1 MPFQP
6 GGQTQQSM
14 AAPRAG
20 NAGRPS
26 GTGNPMPAGQSG
38 GSQVYPGGNQN
49 FDFKTGDTGMMP
61 FGGQQQ
67 PPQGPAMGAPSMGA
81 PSMGSS
87 PWEFSGFGDATGQ
100 YTQPGL
106 PQFGQQPQPTPPT
119 IGGMQIPGFGGQQ
132 QQPPGM
138 GPGSGGY
145 GSDPQNAQGQ
155 FNQMLPGWGGGM
167 GQQQPGLPQ
176 FSQPPG
182 MNLPGLGGW
191 GGGMGGAQD
200 YPNNPGGGG
209 PHMDFTPG
217 GGGMQQPQP
226 LSVAPGSR
234 VSQGITPAPGTYP
247 GQDGQTNRVSG
258 TGGPVAKG
266 AAPGSNAYGW
276 YR

>member
-106 PQFGQQPQPTPPT
+106 PQF
-119 IGGMQIPGFGGQQ
+119 
-132 QQPPGM
+132 
-138 GPGSGGY
+138 
-145 GSDPQNAQGQ
+145 
-155 FNQMLPGWGGGM
+155 
-167 GQQQPGLPQ
+167 
-176 FSQPPG
+176 SQPPG